1 MNQIQ
6 LIIQPGRG
14 YAKAWYIET
23 CKQRFYELQGM
34 CDGFEPGP
42 AQVKFLEKTFEDA
55 YNRQT
60 PTGFHKNGKQINLD
74 VVYRAGVDTL
84 AYPLP
89 DWWLSYGGEA

>member
-14 YAKAWYIET
+14 YAKAWFVTQCVDKYLKLNEGPFAATEIMSLT
-23 CKQRFYELQGM
+23 EL
-34 CDGFEPGP
+34 FEEIYSS
-42 AQVKFLEKTFEDA
+42 AS
-55 YNRQT
+55 QT

-84 AYPLP
+84 TYPLP
-89 DWWLSYGGEA
+89 DWWLSYGGE